1 MSEESTEDKA
11 RAEQIRNNEEKMA
24 YDAKQRPTPTPD
36 EMRAALE
43 GNNVMEKESSG
54 AMLHDPMTDPPHMLL
69 DPHKRKDREV
79 KQRASSAEGHDATYQ
94 TRASHASKKT

>member
-24 YDAKQRPTPTPD
+24 YDAKQRSTLTPD

-43 GNNVMEKESSG
+43 GDNVVE
-54 AMLHDPMTDPPHMLL
+54 
-69 DPHKRKDREV
+69 
-79 KQRASSAEGHDATYQ
+79 
-94 TRASHASKKT
+94 